1 MSTRREFIGLLGGAV
16 VAWPLT
22 ARAQQPAMPVIGF
35 LNGLA
40 AGDRPHL
47 LAGFSRGLI
56 EAGYVAG
63 QNVSIEYRFAEHQTD
78 RLRALASDL
87 IARRVAV
94 IVATGGNNVPM
105 AAKALTA
112 TIPIVFTSGSD
123 PVRAGLVSSIR
134 RPEANVTGVSWF
146 TDELGPKHLEIV
158 RELLP
163 EAGLVGVFVNPMNA
177 ESTYQQPIWEAAART
192 LGVKLE
198 ILNAST
204 AGEIDAAF
212 EKLAEMKAS
221 AAVTTGD
228 PFFSV
233 RAVQLVVLTA
243 RTNIPMVST
252 NREFPLAGGLISY
265 GNDIVDAYRRA
276 GIQVGRILKG
286 AKPADLPI
294 DRATKFELVINRQTA
309 KAFKIDIPSKL
320 LARADEVIE

>member
-1 MSTRREFIGLLGGAV
+1 
-16 VAWPLT
+16 
-22 ARAQQPAMPVIGF
+22 
-35 LNGLA
+35 
-40 AGDRPHL
+40 
-47 LAGFSRGLI
+47 
-56 EAGYVAG
+56 
-63 QNVSIEYRFAEHQTD
+63 
-78 RLRALASDL
+78 
-87 IARRVAV
+87 
-94 IVATGGNNVPM
+94 
-105 AAKALTA
+105 
-112 TIPIVFTSGSD
+112 
-123 PVRAGLVSSIR
+123 VRAGLVSSIR

-212 EKLAEMKAS
+212 EKLAEMKAR

-309 KAFKIDIPSKL
+309 KTFKIDIPSKL